1 MGEKSP
7 GSPATADGLGPPG
20 NLNDVRMRDST
31 ERAAAA
37 DAAVEKE
44 AIKAAAETAARE
56 EEIRL
61 RAEAEVEARRRADDQ
76 ARAARERIPR
86 RMGALQV
93 RGSPEDAEE
102 IYWMLSAGEEPAEW
116 RKVLYNDKTRT
127 NQQSHRTTL
136 RGWL

>member
-61 RAEAEVEARRRADDQ
+61 RAEAEVEAEVEARRRADDQ
-76 ARAARERIPR
+76 ARAARERIPEN
-86 RMGALQV
+86 MV
-93 RGSPEDAEE
+93 EFD
-102 IYWMLSAGEEPAEW
+102 
-116 RKVLYNDKTRT
+116 
-127 NQQSHRTTL
+127 
-136 RGWL
+136 